1 MKLFN
6 ILAILVTLSAGFSYI
21 NHRFIRLPTTIGVMV
36 IALLVSLGLIALGP
50 LGFGLKEDARLLL
63 ASIDF
68 DETLLHGMLSFLL
81 FAGALHVN
89 LADLARQKYIIGFLA
104 TLGVLGSTF
113 IMAVT
118 SWWVLGVLGIGLPF
132 IYCLLFGAL
141 ISPTDPIAVMG
152 ILREA
157 GVPESLET
165 KITGESLFN
174 DGVAVVVFL
183 VIFEVAI
190 GSHEV
195 TAASVTGLFIKEAL
209 GGMLFGL
216 LIGGLAYWMLK
227 SVENYQV
234 EVLIT
239 LALVTGGFALADTLH
254 LSGPIAIVVAGL
266 LIGNHGRMLA
276 MSDEVRDHLDK
287 FWELVDEILNAVLFL
302 LIGLELLVLTFNRA
316 YILGGIIL
324 IPLLLTARFVCV
336 GIPVVI
342 LKRFRTFSPNVIKIL
357 TWGGLRGGISVAL
370 ALSLPAG
377 KNREAILAVTYAI
390 VVFSIIVQGLSIG
403 KLVKSEPGLSAED

>member
-6 ILAILVTLSAGFSYI
+6 ILAILITLSAGFSYI
-21 NHRFIRLPTTIGVMV
+21 NHRFIRLPTAIGLML
-36 IALLVSLGLIALGP
+36 IALLVSLGLIALDP
-50 LGFGLKEDARLLL
+50 LGFGLKEDAHLLL

-89 LADLARQKYIIGFLA
+89 LADLARQKYIIGFMA
-104 TLGVLGSTF
+104 TLGVIGSTF
-113 IMAVT
+113 IMGFT
-118 SWWVLGVLGIGLPF
+118 SWWVLGWLDIDLPF

-152 ILREA
+152 ILRKA

-183 VIFEVAI
+183 VILEVAT

-195 TAASVTGLFIKEAL
+195 TAAWVTGLFMKEVL
-209 GGMLFGL
+209 GGLVFGL
-216 LIGGLAYWMLK
+216 LIGGVAYWMLK

-239 LALVTGGFALADTLH
+239 LALVTGGFALADALH

-287 FWELVDEILNAVLFL
+287 FWELVDEILNAVLFV
-302 LIGLELLVLTFNRA
+302 LIGLEVLVLTFNRA
-316 YILGGIIL
+316 YILVGIIL
-324 IPLLLTARFVCV
+324 IPLLLAARFVCV

-377 KNREAILAVTYAI
+377 KSREAILAVTYTI
-390 VVFSIIVQGLSIG
+390 VVFSIIVQGLTIG

>member
-1 MKLFN
+1 
-6 ILAILVTLSAGFSYI
+6 
-21 NHRFIRLPTTIGVMV
+21 
-36 IALLVSLGLIALGP
+36 
-50 LGFGLKEDARLLL
+50 
-63 ASIDF
+63 
-68 DETLLHGMLSFLL
+68 
-81 FAGALHVN
+81 
-89 LADLARQKYIIGFLA
+89 
-104 TLGVLGSTF
+104 
-113 IMAVT
+113 
-118 SWWVLGVLGIGLPF
+118 
-132 IYCLLFGAL
+132 
-141 ISPTDPIAVMG
+141 
-152 ILREA
+152 
-157 GVPESLET
+157 VPESLET

-183 VIFEVAI
+183 VTLEVAN

-195 TAASVTGLFIKEAL
+195 TAASVAGLFMKEAF
-209 GGMLFGL
+209 GGLVFGL
-216 LIGGLAYWMLK
+216 LIGGIAYWMLK

-239 LALVTGGFALADTLH
+239 LALVTGGYALADALH

-302 LIGLELLVLTFNRA
+302 LIGLEVLVLTFNRA
-316 YILGGIIL
+316 YILAGIIL
-324 IPLLLTARFVCV
+324 IPLLLAARFICV

-342 LKRFRTFSPNVIKIL
+342 LKRFRTFSPHVIKIL

-390 VVFSIIVQGLSIG
+390 VVFSIIVQGLTIG
-403 KLVKSEPGLSAED
+403 KLVRSKTSEIRQDLQG

>member
-6 ILAILVTLSAGFSYI
+6 ILAILITLSAVFSYI
-21 NHRFIRLPTTIGVMV
+21 NHRFIRLPTTIGVMA
-36 IALLVSLGLIALGP
+36 ISLLASLGLIALGS
-50 LGFGLKEDARLLL
+50 LGLGLEEKARVLLN
-63 ASIDF
+63 SIDF

-89 LADLARQKYIIGFLA
+89 LADLSRQKYIISTLA
-104 TLGVLGSTF
+104 TVGVIGSTF
-113 IMAVT
+113 IIGFT
-118 SWWVLGVLGIGLPF
+118 SWWVLGWLGINLPF
-132 IYCLLFGAL
+132 IYSLLFGAL

-152 ILREA
+152 ILKKAR
-157 GVPESLET
+157 VPASLET

-183 VIFEVAI
+183 VILEIAT
-190 GSHEV
+190 GTREV
-195 TAASVTGLFIKEAL
+195 TVASVAGLFIKEAL
-209 GGMLFGL
+209 GGLVFGL
-216 LIGGLAYWMLK
+216 LIGAIAYWMLK

-234 EVLIT
+234 EILIT
-239 LALVTGGFALADTLH
+239 LALVTGGFALADILH

-287 FWELVDEILNAVLFL
+287 FWELVDEILNAVLFVM
-302 LIGLELLVLTFNRA
+302 IGLEVLILTFNRSYLLA
-316 YILGGIIL
+316 GIML
-324 IPLLLTARFVCV
+324 IPLLLAARFICV
-336 GIPVVI
+336 GIPVVL
-342 LKRFRTFSPNVIKIL
+342 LKPFQTFSPHVIKIL

-377 KNREAILAVTYAI
+377 PNREAILAVTYI
-390 VVFSIIVQGLSIG
+390 VVIFSIIVQGLTIG
-403 KLVKSEPGLSAED
+403 KLVKGGVND